1 LKRLLKEYG
10 AKSKVPTLWLYSEN
24 DRYWGSTL
32 PKEWFNTFIKAGG
45 KAEFVQ
51 LPPYKEDGHMIF
63 IGDRNAWKSAFEDFL
78 RKVGFQIFTEKS
90 S

>member
-1 LKRLLKEYG
+1 
-10 AKSKVPTLWLYSEN
+10 
-24 DRYWGSTL
+24 
-32 PKEWFNTFIKAGG
+32 
-45 KAEFVQ
+45 
-51 LPPYKEDGHMIF
+51 MIF